1 MFGKIKR
8 QMQLTNYRMKLRNE
22 LQKSEIELVK
32 ITKDEAIKE
41 IERRNK
47 QCKK

>member
-1 MFGKIKR
+1 MLGNLKR
-8 QMQLTNYRMKLRNE
+8 QMNLTLYRMKIRNE

-32 ITKDEAIKE
+32 ITKEEAIKE

-47 QCKK
+47 KK

>member
-1 MFGKIKR
+1 MIGKIKR
-8 QMQLTNYRMKLRNE
+8 KMQLVNYRMKIRNE

-32 ITKDEAIKE
+32 ITLEESRRE

-47 QCKK
+47 K

>member
-1 MFGKIKR
+1 MMLGNLKR
-8 QMQLTNYRMKLRNE
+8 KMQLTNYRLKLRNE

-32 ITKDEAIKE
+32 ITKEEAIKE

-47 QCKK
+47 RK

>member
-1 MFGKIKR
+1 MLGNLKR
-8 QMQLTNYRMKLRNE
+8 KMQLTNYRLKLRNE

-32 ITKDEAIKE
+32 ITKEEAIKE

-47 QCKK
+47 RK